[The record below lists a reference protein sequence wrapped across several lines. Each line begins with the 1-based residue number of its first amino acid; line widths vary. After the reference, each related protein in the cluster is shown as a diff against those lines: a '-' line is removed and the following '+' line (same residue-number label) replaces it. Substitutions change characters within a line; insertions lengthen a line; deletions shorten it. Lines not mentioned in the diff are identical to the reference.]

1 MTERSP
7 LSRLLGIEMLEET
20 ADRAVARLEI
30 RDEHKTPT
38 GVVHSGT
45 ILSLADDCA
54 TRAAN
59 RANDEGPN
67 PGAFMVLVD
76 LHSAM
81 LGNQAEGILSAV
93 STIVRCGRRIT
104 IVRAVVTGADEK
116 RLAEITTT
124 HIPA

>member
-76 LHSAM
+76 LYSAM
-81 LGNQAEGILSAV
+81 LGNQSEGILTAV

>member
-7 LSRLLGIEMLEET
+7 LSKLLGIEMVEET
-20 ADRAVARLEI
+20 AQRATARLVV

-38 GVVHSGT
+38 GVIHSGT

-54 TRAAN
+54 TRVAN

-67 PGAFMVLVD
+67 PCAFMVLVD
-76 LHSAM
+76 LHTTM
-81 LGNQAEGILSAV
+81 LGNQSDGVLQAV
-93 STIVRCGRRIT
+93 SKIVRCGRRIT
-104 IVRAVVTGADEK
+104 VVRTVVTGAEEK
-116 RLAEITTT
+116 LLSEVTTT

>member
-7 LSRLLGIEMLEET
+7 LSRLLGIEMMEET

-38 GVVHSGT
+38 GVVHSGA
-45 ILSLADDCA
+45 IHSLADDYA

-67 PGAFMVLVD
+67 AGAFMVLVD
-76 LHSAM
+76 LHFAM
-81 LGNQAEGILSAV
+81 LGNQSEGILTAV
-93 STIVRCGRRIT
+93 LTIVRCEPRIT
-104 IVRAVVTGADEK
+104 VVRTVVTGADEK

-124 HIPA
+124 HVPA

>member
-1 MTERSP
+1 MSEKSP
-7 LSRLLGIEMLEET
+7 LSTLLGIEMVEET
-20 ADRAVARLEI
+20 AEKAVARLEI

-54 TRAAN
+54 TRVAN
-59 RANDEGPN
+59 RANNEGRN

-76 LHSAM
+76 LHSTM
-81 LGNQAEGILSAV
+81 LGNQTDGVLTAL

-104 IVRAVVTGADEK
+104 VVRTVVTGTDDK

>member
-1 MTERSP
+1 MSEKSP
-7 LSRLLGIEMLEET
+7 LSTLLGIEMVEET

-59 RANDEGPN
+59 RANDEGRN

-76 LHSAM
+76 LHSTM
-81 LGNQAEGILSAV
+81 LGNQTDGVLTAL

-104 IVRAVVTGADEK
+104 VVRTVVTSTDEK

>member
-1 MTERSP
+1 TERSP

-81 LGNQAEGILSAV
+81 LGNQAEGILTAV

>member
-7 LSRLLGIEMLEET
+7 ISKLLGIEMVEET

-54 TRAAN
+54 TRAQPPTTKG
-59 RANDEGPN
+59 R
-67 PGAFMVLVD
+67 
-76 LHSAM
+76 
-81 LGNQAEGILSAV
+81 IR
-93 STIVRCGRRIT
+93 VRSWCWWICIPRC
-104 IVRAVVTGADEK
+104 
-116 RLAEITTT
+116 LAISRK
-124 HIPA
+124 AY